1 MGNPTFYNSFAEFVA
16 DGTIDLDT
24 DTFGMLLLTSAH
36 VVNPDH
42 DFRNDVTA
50 DEVSGTNYTAGGVTL
65 TSVTWTRVTGANGGA
80 QFSFATPTWPNVT
93 FSNARFAV
101 LYKRRGGASSADELC
116 AIWDLGQNFSPSG
129 VEFKLVV
136 PASGAFMLKG
146 I

>member
-24 DTFGMLLLTSAH
+24 DTFGMMLLDNAH
-36 VVNPDH
+36 TVDPDH
-42 DFRNDVTA
+42 DFRNDVEG

-65 TSVTWTRVTGANGGA
+65 SGVTWTRVTGANGGA
-80 QFSFATPTWPNVT
+80 RFSFSTPTWPNVT
-93 FSNARFAV
+93 VSNIRFAV

-116 AIWDLGQNFSPSG
+116 AVWDLGQNFSPSG
-129 VEFKLVV
+129 VEFKLNV
-136 PASGAFMLKG
+136 PATGAFTLRG